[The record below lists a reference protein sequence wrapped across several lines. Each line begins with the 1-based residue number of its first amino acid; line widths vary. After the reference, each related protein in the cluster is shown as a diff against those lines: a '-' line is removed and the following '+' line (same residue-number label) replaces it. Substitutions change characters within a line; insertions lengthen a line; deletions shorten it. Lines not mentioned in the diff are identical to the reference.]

1 MSAATWVPI
10 GAWIGA
16 VLIALVVL
24 GFCAYEITWKANR
37 LRRDMAR
44 LQSDSAELALL
55 GDRLREARERA
66 GVAGLR

>member
-44 LQSDSAELALL
+44 LQSDSAELARR